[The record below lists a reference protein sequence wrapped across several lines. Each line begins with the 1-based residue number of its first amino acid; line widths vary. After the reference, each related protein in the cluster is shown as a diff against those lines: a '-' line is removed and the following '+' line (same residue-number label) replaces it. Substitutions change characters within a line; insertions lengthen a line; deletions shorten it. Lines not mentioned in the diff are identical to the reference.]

1 MAAHVVTLVP
11 ASDAAAASVDQEMND
26 FLGQV
31 THIRSMADLAAMSGA
46 EHIARLHRPG
56 AKYFNMNP
64 FEVLGL
70 THKAIAEEVR
80 AAYRRLSVKVHPDKN
95 PGNERAQTAFEVVK
109 AAAARPPR
117 RSVRGPMRRRPR
129 AARSGGRSTLRPV
142 PRSRACW
149 GRFARTRS
157 SARSS
162 PG

>member
-1 MAAHVVTLVP
+1 MQRALWAVGRLSFHAARMAAHVVTLVP

-31 THIRSMADLAAMSGA
+31 THIRSMADLAAMSGPD
-46 EHIARLHRPG
+46 HIARLHRPG

-109 AAAARPPR
+109 AAAERLDRNDTANLDHH
-117 RSVRGPMRRRPR
+117 SHVK
-129 AARSGGRSTLRPV
+129 
-142 PRSRACW
+142 C
-149 GRFARTRS
+149 F
-157 SARSS
+157 
-162 PG
+162 